1 MQPKLGEVYTVSS
14 ESGARTSV
22 VVWVSGNAYQ
32 SYLYT
37 DRMDRLVKRYGD
49 QVLFLWIA
57 QYHVAKWLRI
67 VWSEF
72 TYSQW

>member
-1 MQPKLGEVYTVSS
+1 MQPKLGEVYTVTS
-14 ESGARTSV
+14 ESGSRTGV
-22 VVWVSGNAYQ
+22 VVWVSGNAYR

-37 DRMDRLVKRYGD
+37 VRMDRLVKRYGD
-49 QVLFLWIA
+49 KVLFLWVA
-57 QYHVAKWLRI
+57 RYHVQKWLHR